1 MTAQVT
7 RQSKD
12 SITIEVTLPLTGSM
26 LQAEEAIQDAL
37 NEVGLLAT
45 EEKLKRFDT
54 DGSPIQVGSV
64 RMTSKGQFT
73 QDYETPYGSVAVPR
87 HVYQTSEGGKTF
99 CPLEENARMVLNATP
114 RFAKMVSYKYAEAGA
129 DAVVDDLLECQHRKI
144 SNRYVKSLGDTVG
157 TYAVAKEETW
167 NYALPEFERPCARL
181 RSASME
187 HACFCRR
194 TGGGWRWPEP
204 SRFTMPKGNV
214 CIRFIRGATPEYG
227 KEKFH
232 TKFRREVERVKEA
245 YPNVPYIGLGDGA
258 ADNWSYL
265 KPMTDQQTLDFY
277 HASEYVGKAA
287 VVMFKGK
294 GAKKKAER
302 EAWLGDQLHQLK
314 HKRGAAGR
322 LLSLLDEFVSTTL
335 LKNAEDAK
343 TIMSTITYLQNQ
355 KGRMNYS
362 YSVERNWPIGSGVT
376 EAACKTLI
384 KHRLCKSGSRWKD
397 DGALAV
403 LSIRALRLTPG
414 RWQEFWRN
422 IDQYGCPALPGAQGD
437 FTYYGPGQRHR
448 LDHRADELR
457 SHARRPAVRRRFRR
471 RARTVNSNH
480 PSLRRPRPVGPGT
493 APPPPNLN
501 RTRRV
506 RECSF

>member
-7 RQSKD
+7 RHIND

-54 DGSPIQVGSV
+54 DGSPIQLGSV
-64 RMTSKGQFT
+64 RMTSKGQFA

-99 CPLEENARMVLNATP
+99 CPLEENARMILNATP
-114 RFAKMVSYKYAEAGA
+114 KFAKLVSYKYAEAGA
-129 DAVVDDLLECQHRKI
+129 DAVVDDLRECHHRKI

-157 TYAVAKEETW
+157 AYAVAKEETW
-167 NYALPEFERPCARL
+167 NYALPKFERPCASIAIGVDGTCML
-181 RSASME
+181 LHE
-187 HACFCRR
+187 D
-194 TGGGWRWPEP
+194 GWREAMAGTIAFYDAQGE
-204 SRFTMPKGNV
+204 RLHT
-214 CIRFIRGATPEYG
+214 IYAGATPEYG

-232 TKFRREVERVKEA
+232 TKFHREVDRVKEA

-287 VVMFKGK
+287 AVMFK
-294 GAKKKAER
+294 GAKKKDER
-302 EAWLGDQLHQLK
+302 EAWLENQLHQLK
-314 HKRGAAGR
+314 HKQGAATR
-322 LLSLLDEFVSTTL
+322 LLSVLEEFVSTRPV
-335 LKNAEDAK
+335 KNAEDRK
-343 TIMSTITYLQNQ
+343 KILSSITYLENQ
-355 KGRMNYS
+355 KGRMKYS

-403 LSIRALRLTPG
+403 LSIRGLRLTPG
-414 RWQEFWRN
+414 RWHEFWRN
-422 IDQYGCPALPGAQGD
+422 IDQYGCPTLSA
-437 FTYYGPGQRHR
+437 
-448 LDHRADELR
+448 
-457 SHARRPAVRRRFRR
+457 
-471 RARTVNSNH
+471 
-480 PSLRRPRPVGPGT
+480 
-493 APPPPNLN
+493 
-501 RTRRV
+501 
-506 RECSF
+506 

>member
-7 RQSKD
+7 RQIRD

-37 NEVGLLAT
+37 KEVGLLAT

-54 DGSPIQVGSV
+54 DGSPIQLGSV
-64 RMTSKGQFT
+64 RMTSKGQFA

-99 CPLEENARMVLNATP
+99 CPLEENARMILNATP
-114 RFAKMVSYKYAEAGA
+114 RFAKLVSYKYAEAGA
-129 DAVVDDLLECQHRKI
+129 DAVVDDLRECHHRKI

-157 TYAVAKEETW
+157 AYAVAKEETW
-167 NYALPEFERPCARL
+167 NYALPKFERPCASIAIGVDGTCML
-181 RSASME
+181 LHE
-187 HACFCRR
+187 D
-194 TGGGWRWPEP
+194 GWREAMAGTIAFYDAQGE
-204 SRFTMPKGNV
+204 RLHT
-214 CIRFIRGATPEYG
+214 IYAGATPEYG

-232 TKFRREVERVKEA
+232 TKFHREVDRVKEA

-287 VVMFKGK
+287 VVMFKG
-294 GAKKKAER
+294 AKKKDER
-302 EAWLGDQLHQLK
+302 EAWLENQFHQLK
-314 HKRGAAGR
+314 HKQGAASR
-322 LLSLLDEFVSTTL
+322 LLSVLEEFVSTRL
-335 LKNAEDAK
+335 VKNAEDRK
-343 TIMSTITYLQNQ
+343 KILSTITYLENQ
-355 KGRMNYS
+355 KGRMKYS

-403 LSIRALRLTPG
+403 LSIRGLRLTPG
-414 RWQEFWRN
+414 RWQEFWQKV
-422 IDQYGCPALPGAQGD
+422 DQYGCPTLPA
-437 FTYYGPGQRHR
+437 
-448 LDHRADELR
+448 
-457 SHARRPAVRRRFRR
+457 
-471 RARTVNSNH
+471 
-480 PSLRRPRPVGPGT
+480 
-493 APPPPNLN
+493 
-501 RTRRV
+501 
-506 RECSF
+506 

>member
-12 SITIEVTLPLTGSM
+12 SITIEVTVPLGGSM
-26 LQAEEAIQDAL
+26 LQAEEAIQDGL

-45 EEKLKRFDT
+45 KEKLKWFDT
-54 DGSPIQVGSV
+54 DGSSIQVGSV
-64 RMTSKGQFT
+64 RMTSKGQFS
-73 QDYETPYGSVAVPR
+73 QDYETPYGVVAVLR

-114 RFAKMVSYKYAEAGA
+114 KFAKLVSYKYAEAGA
-129 DAVVDDLLECQHRKI
+129 DAVVDDLLECHHRKI
-144 SNRYVKSLGDTVG
+144 SKRYVKSLGDIVG

-167 NYALPEFERPCARL
+167 NYALPEFERPCASIAIGVDGTCML
-181 RSASME
+181 LQE
-187 HACFCRR
+187 D
-194 TGGGWRWPEP
+194 GWRVAMTGTIAFYDAEGE
-204 SRFTMPKGNV
+204 RLHT
-214 CIRFIRGATPEYG
+214 IYTGATPEYG

-232 TKFRREVERVKEA
+232 TKFHREVERVKEA

-265 KPMTDQQTLDFY
+265 KPMTDHQTLDFY

-294 GAKKKAER
+294 GAKTKEGR

-314 HKRGAAGR
+314 HKRGAASR
-322 LLSLLDEFVSTTL
+322 LLSLLDDFVSTTL

-343 TIMSTITYLQNQ
+343 TILATITYLQNQ
-355 KGRMNYS
+355 KGRMNYA

-422 IDQYGCPALPGAQGD
+422 VDQYGCPTLPA
-437 FTYYGPGQRHR
+437 
-448 LDHRADELR
+448 
-457 SHARRPAVRRRFRR
+457 
-471 RARTVNSNH
+471 
-480 PSLRRPRPVGPGT
+480 
-493 APPPPNLN
+493 
-501 RTRRV
+501 
-506 RECSF
+506 

>member
-12 SITIEVTLPLTGSM
+12 SITIEVTLSLSGSM
-26 LQAEEAIQDAL
+26 LQAEEAIQDGL
-37 NEVGLLAT
+37 NEVGSLAT
-45 EEKLKRFDT
+45 EEKLKQFDT
-54 DGSPIQVGSV
+54 DGSPIQLGSV
-64 RMTSKGQFT
+64 RMTSKGQFS
-73 QDYETPYGSVAVPR
+73 QDYETPYGTVAVAR
-87 HVYQTSEGGKTF
+87 HVYQTSEGGRTF

-114 RFAKMVSYKYAEAGA
+114 KFAKLVSYKYAEAGA
-129 DAVVDDLLECQHRKI
+129 DAVVDDLQECHHRKI
-144 SNRYVKSLGDTVG
+144 SKRYVKSLGDTVG

-167 NYALPEFERPCARL
+167 NYALPDFERPCASIAIGVDGTCML
-181 RSASME
+181 LQE
-187 HACFCRR
+187 D
-194 TGGGWRWPEP
+194 GWRVAMTGTIAFYDVQGE
-204 SRFTMPKGNV
+204 RLHT
-214 CIRFIRGATPEYG
+214 IYTGATPEYG

-232 TKFRREVERVKEA
+232 AKFRREVERAKEA
-245 YPNVPYIGLGDGA
+245 YPSVPYIGLGDGA

-287 VVMFKGK
+287 AVMFKGK
-294 GAKKKAER
+294 GAAKKEER
-302 EAWLGDQLHQLK
+302 DAWLEDQLHQLK

-322 LLSLLDEFVSTTL
+322 LLSLLDEYLSTTL
-335 LKNAEDAK
+335 LKNSEDAK
-343 TIMSTITYLQNQ
+343 TLLATITYLQNQ
-355 KGRMNYS
+355 KGRMNYP

-422 IDQYGCPALPGAQGD
+422 IDQYGCPTLSA
-437 FTYYGPGQRHR
+437 
-448 LDHRADELR
+448 
-457 SHARRPAVRRRFRR
+457 
-471 RARTVNSNH
+471 
-480 PSLRRPRPVGPGT
+480 
-493 APPPPNLN
+493 
-501 RTRRV
+501 
-506 RECSF
+506 

>member
-12 SITIEVTLPLTGSM
+12 SITIQVTLPLSGSM
-26 LQAEEAIQDAL
+26 LQAEEAIQDGF

-45 EEKLKRFDT
+45 EEKLKQFDT
-54 DGSPIQVGSV
+54 DGSPIHLGSV
-64 RMTSKGQFT
+64 RMTSKGQFA
-73 QDYETPYGSVAVPR
+73 QDYETPYGTVSVLR

-114 RFAKMVSYKYAEAGA
+114 KFAKLVSYKYAEAGA
-129 DAVVDDLLECQHRKI
+129 DAVVDDLQECHHRTI
-144 SNRYVKSLGDTVG
+144 SKRYVKSLGDTVG

-167 NYALPEFERPCARL
+167 DYALPDFERPCASIAIGVDGTCML
-181 RSASME
+181 LQE
-187 HACFCRR
+187 E
-194 TGGGWRWPEP
+194 GWRVAMTGTIAFYDAQGERLHTIY
-204 SRFTMPKGNV
+204 S
-214 CIRFIRGATPEYG
+214 GATPEYG

-245 YPNVPYIGLGDGA
+245 YPNVPYLGLGDGA

-265 KPMTDQQTLDFY
+265 KPMTDHQTLDFY

-287 VVMFKGK
+287 AVMFKGK
-294 GAKKKAER
+294 GAGNKEKR

-322 LLSLLDEFVSTTL
+322 LFSLLEEYVSTTV
-335 LKNAEDAK
+335 LKNTEDA
-343 TIMSTITYLQNQ
+343 TTMLATITYLQNQ

-384 KHRLCKSGSRWKD
+384 KQRLCKSGSRWKD

-414 RWQEFWRN
+414 RWHEFWRN
-422 IDQYGCPALPGAQGD
+422 IDQYGCPALPA
-437 FTYYGPGQRHR
+437 
-448 LDHRADELR
+448 
-457 SHARRPAVRRRFRR
+457 
-471 RARTVNSNH
+471 
-480 PSLRRPRPVGPGT
+480 
-493 APPPPNLN
+493 
-501 RTRRV
+501 
-506 RECSF
+506 

>member
-7 RQSKD
+7 RHIND

-54 DGSPIQVGSV
+54 DGSPIQLGSV
-64 RMTSKGQFT
+64 RMTSKGQFA

-99 CPLEENARMVLNATP
+99 CPLEENARMILNATP
-114 RFAKMVSYKYAEAGA
+114 KFAKLVSYKYAEAGA
-129 DAVVDDLLECQHRKI
+129 DAVVDDLRECHHRKI

-157 TYAVAKEETW
+157 AYAVAKEETW
-167 NYALPEFERPCARL
+167 NYALPKFARPCASIAIGVDGTCML
-181 RSASME
+181 LHE
-187 HACFCRR
+187 D
-194 TGGGWRWPEP
+194 GWREAMAGTIAFYDAQGE
-204 SRFTMPKGNV
+204 RLHT
-214 CIRFIRGATPEYG
+214 IYAGATPEYG

-232 TKFRREVERVKEA
+232 AKFHREVDRVKEA

-265 KPMTDQQTLDFY
+265 KPLTDHQTLDFY

-287 VVMFKGK
+287 VVMFKG
-294 GAKKKAER
+294 AKKEVER
-302 EAWLGDQLHQLK
+302 EAWLEDQLHRLK
-314 HKRGAAGR
+314 HKQGAASR
-322 LLSLLDEFVSTTL
+322 LLSVLEEFVSTRPV
-335 LKNAEDAK
+335 KNAEDRK
-343 TIMSTITYLQNQ
+343 KILSSITYLENQ
-355 KGRMNYS
+355 KGRMKYS

-403 LSIRALRLTPG
+403 LSIRGLRLTPG

-422 IDQYGCPALPGAQGD
+422 IDQYGCPTLSA
-437 FTYYGPGQRHR
+437 
-448 LDHRADELR
+448 
-457 SHARRPAVRRRFRR
+457 
-471 RARTVNSNH
+471 
-480 PSLRRPRPVGPGT
+480 
-493 APPPPNLN
+493 
-501 RTRRV
+501 
-506 RECSF
+506 

>member
-7 RQSKD
+7 RQIKD

-37 NEVGLLAT
+37 NEAGLLAT

-54 DGSPIQVGSV
+54 DGSPIQLGSV

-99 CPLEENARMVLNATP
+99 CPLEENARMILNATP
-114 RFAKMVSYKYAEAGA
+114 RFAKIVSYKYAEAGA

-144 SNRYVKSLGDTVG
+144 SNRYVKSLGDIVG
-157 TYAVAKEETW
+157 AYAVAKEETW
-167 NYALPEFERPCARL
+167 NYALPEFERRCASIAIGVDGTCML
-181 RSASME
+181 LQE
-187 HACFCRR
+187 D
-194 TGGGWRWPEP
+194 GWRVAMTGTIAFYDAHGE
-204 SRFTMPKGNV
+204 RLHT
-214 CIRFIRGATPEYG
+214 IYTGATPEYG

-232 TKFRREVERVKEA
+232 AKFQREVDRVREE

-294 GAKKKAER
+294 KKNAER
-302 EAWLGDQLHQLK
+302 EAWLGNQLHQLK
-314 HKRGAAGR
+314 HKQGAASR
-322 LLSLLDEFVSTTL
+322 LLSVLEEFVSTTL
-335 LKNAEDAK
+335 LTNAEDAK
-343 TIMSTITYLQNQ
+343 TIMSTITYVQNQ

-384 KHRLCKSGSRWKD
+384 KHRLCKSGARWKD

-403 LSIRALRLTPG
+403 LSIRGFRIARP
-414 RWQEFWRN
+414 W
-422 IDQYGCPALPGAQGD
+422 PA
-437 FTYYGPGQRHR
+437 
-448 LDHRADELR
+448 
-457 SHARRPAVRRRFRR
+457 S
-471 RARTVNSNH
+471 
-480 PSLRRPRPVGPGT
+480 
-493 APPPPNLN
+493 
-501 RTRRV
+501 
-506 RECSF
+506 

>member
-12 SITIEVTLPLTGSM
+12 SITIQVTLPLSGSM
-26 LQAEEAIQDAL
+26 LQAEEAIQDGL

-45 EEKLKRFDT
+45 EEKLKQFDT
-54 DGSPIQVGSV
+54 DGSPIHLGSV
-64 RMTSKGQFT
+64 RMTSKGQFA
-73 QDYETPYGSVAVPR
+73 QDYETPYGTVSVLR

-114 RFAKMVSYKYAEAGA
+114 KFAKLVSYKYAEAGA
-129 DAVVDDLLECQHRKI
+129 DAVVDDLQECHHRTI
-144 SNRYVKSLGDTVG
+144 SKRYVKSLGDTVG

-167 NYALPEFERPCARL
+167 DYALPDFERPCASIAIGVDGTCML
-181 RSASME
+181 LQE
-187 HACFCRR
+187 E
-194 TGGGWRWPEP
+194 GWRVAMTGTIAFYDAQGERLHTIY
-204 SRFTMPKGNV
+204 S
-214 CIRFIRGATPEYG
+214 GATPEYG

-232 TKFRREVERVKEA
+232 TKFRREVERVKES

-265 KPMTDQQTLDFY
+265 KPMTDHQTLDFY

-287 VVMFKGK
+287 TVMFKGK
-294 GAKKKAER
+294 GSRNKEER

-322 LLSLLDEFVSTTL
+322 LFSLLEEYVSTTV
-335 LKNAEDAK
+335 LKNTEDA
-343 TIMSTITYLQNQ
+343 TTMLATITYLQNQ

-384 KHRLCKSGSRWKD
+384 KQRLCKSGSRWKD

-414 RWQEFWRN
+414 RWHEFWHN
-422 IDQYGCPALPGAQGD
+422 IDQYGCPALPA
-437 FTYYGPGQRHR
+437 
-448 LDHRADELR
+448 
-457 SHARRPAVRRRFRR
+457 
-471 RARTVNSNH
+471 
-480 PSLRRPRPVGPGT
+480 
-493 APPPPNLN
+493 
-501 RTRRV
+501 
-506 RECSF
+506 